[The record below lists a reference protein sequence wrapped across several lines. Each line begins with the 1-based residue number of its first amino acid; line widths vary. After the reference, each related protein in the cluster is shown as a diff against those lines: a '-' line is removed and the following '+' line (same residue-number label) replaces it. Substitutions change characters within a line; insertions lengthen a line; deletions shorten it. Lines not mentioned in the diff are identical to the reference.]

1 MNSKVDFYF
10 QRAEQWQEATQKLR
24 EILLDCE
31 LTEVLKWGCPC
42 YSAGSANIVLIHV
55 FKEYCA
61 LLFFKGALLQ
71 DPHGVLVQQS
81 ENTQATRQIRFAS
94 VQQIRALESILKDYV
109 YEAIAVEKQGLKVA
123 YKKTSEFNMPAEF
136 QQKITEN
143 AGLKAAFEALT
154 PGRQRGYLLYFAAA
168 KLAKTRAAR
177 IEKHIPKILLGKGLD
192 D

>member
-61 LLFFKGALLQ
+61 VLFFKGALLQ

-94 VQQIRALESILKDYV
+94 VQQIMALESILKDYV

-123 YKKTSEFNMPAEF
+123 YKKTSEFNIPVEF
-136 QQKITEN
+136 QQKIMEN
-143 AGLKAAFEALT
+143 AGLKTAFEALT
-154 PGRQRGYLLYFAAA
+154 PGRQRGYLLYFEAA